1 MREFTYDV
9 VTMKP
14 IPPGQP
20 RARFDDGAE
29 SGPGHVFMDC
39 FTASTQQAAHHQI
52 PQVRFKI
59 QKTCLPARGYLR
71 QRCDHGLF
79 HQVDRLATF
88 VPMEEFVDADS
99 LSVQSSDAVWA
110 SILAPALQA
119 ATAQRPGRDRRPLSR
134 PLVVTS
140 VDCDVLGTTFRQIQ
154 SQLTDA
160 SQTLLID
167 AAGRA
172 DSGDTFV
179 SRGTASAISASSAA
193 IRAALNAVLRGD
205 RFTAAVL
212 IRPPGH
218 HCSHLMRIN
227 EAQMGFCVVN
237 TAMQV
242 SCPAGLSLARAFF
255 YATPPPPLSRPCVM
269 LKCNTLSFRRSCKG
283 C

>member
-1 MREFTYDV
+1 
-9 VTMKP
+9 
-14 IPPGQP
+14 
-20 RARFDDGAE
+20 
-29 SGPGHVFMDC
+29 
-39 FTASTQQAAHHQI
+39 
-52 PQVRFKI
+52 
-59 QKTCLPARGYLR
+59 
-71 QRCDHGLF
+71 
-79 HQVDRLATF
+79 
-88 VPMEEFVDADS
+88 MEEFVDADS

-140 VDCDVLGTTFRQIQ
+140 VDCDSHRVPHDHPESHRRLQCIRQFLHKHLNDGEGAVDWQYVHGVSPNFLPALVHSRQYLDVLGTTFRQIQ

-242 SCPAGLSLARAFF
+242 SCPAGLSLARASSMPHPRLRCLGRALCSS
-255 YATPPPPLSRPCVM
+255 AT
-269 LKCNTLSFRRSCKG
+269 RSPSVVPAKG
-283 C
+283 ADCRTREEAVVCGTTRG